1 MAVVIRHGPNGS
13 YKSASAV
20 WYDLLPALRQGRIC
34 ITNLEGCYPL
44 EDIEKRLGEKFP
56 DSTRLYRINIIHDDA
71 LRLWRRWFHW
81 APIGSFILMDEVQD
95 IYPDKSWKES
105 DLDYESI
112 ETYKDQLP
120 SGLIHDYYSAL
131 DACKP
136 EQFESC
142 DYDDTGSLLFDE
154 NGRVVYPKTLNG
166 AFKRHRKFNWDIVC
180 VTPDINDIAPMV
192 RGCAEL
198 AKAQSNKDSFFWYK
212 RKPRIYE
219 HNPRQNGVPS
229 ANSPVYREKVPL
241 AAFLLYKSTQTGK
254 HTKSGQSKGPF
265 SSPVFYFY
273 ALLIVV
279 FGGFAL
285 YNFSEADKLNA
296 EIDGQSSVASS
307 EADLDVVV
315 QGGSR
320 PAGDVGTGGTHKV
333 SPGQSVFV
341 NPYNAKA
348 VYVTGSALD
357 TQGNGVVTFS
367 LYTKD
372 GSEYHTNNDELLSM
386 GYAVRFKRYC
396 QAELF
401 NIDTGQSVTV
411 YCEPSKYVEPKA
423 PTLSAPALLNPFT
436 TTDKDEGGGK
446 EEGAV

>member
-81 APIGSFILMDEVQD
+81 APVGSFLLMDEVQD

-105 DLDYESI
+105 DLDYQPI

-120 SGLIHDYYSAL
+120 PGLIDDYYAAL

-142 DYDDTGSLLFDE
+142 DYDDTGSLLFDD
-154 NGRVVYPKTLNG
+154 NGRIVYPKTLNG

-180 VTPDINDIAPMV
+180 VTPDINDISPMV

-198 AKAQSNKDSFFWYK
+198 AKAQSNKDSFFLYR

-219 HNPRQNGVPS
+219 HNPRQNGVPT

-265 SSPVFYFY
+265 SSPLFYFY
-273 ALLIVV
+273 AFLILV
-279 FGGFAL
+279 FGGFAI
-285 YNFSEADKLNA
+285 YNYSEADKLNA
-296 EIDGQSSVASS
+296 QIDGKSTVATPEKDPDVAVQAGS
-307 EADLDVVV
+307 DLPDN
-315 QGGSR
+315 
-320 PAGDVGTGGTHKV
+320 VGTGRPDKV
-333 SPGQSVFV
+333 RPSKPVFV
-341 NPYNAKA
+341 NPYDAKS
-348 VYVTGSALD
+348 VYVTGESLD
-357 TQGNGVVTFS
+357 TQGNGVITIALF
-367 LYTKD
+367 TKD
-372 GSEYHTNNDELLSM
+372 GDEYHTNNDELYSM
-386 GYAVRFKRYC
+386 GYAVRYKRYC
-396 QAELF
+396 QAELY
-401 NIDTGQSVTV
+401 NVETGDSVTIF
-411 YCEPSKYVEPKA
+411 CQPTKYEEPKPSA
-423 PTLSAPALLNPFT
+423 LPTPALMNPFT
-436 TTDKDEGGGK
+436 TKDNGEGGGQT
-446 EEGAV
+446 GAT

>member
-1 MAVVIRHGPNGS
+1 MAVIIRHGPNGS

-44 EDIEKRLGEKFP
+44 EEIEKRLGEKFP

-81 APIGSFILMDEVQD
+81 APVGSFILMDEVQD

-105 DLDYESI
+105 DLDYQPI

-120 SGLIHDYYSAL
+120 AGLIKDYYSAL

-136 EQFESC
+136 EHFESC

-180 VTPDINDIAPMV
+180 VTPDINDISPMV

-219 HNPRQNGVPS
+219 HNPRSNGVPS

-265 SSPVFYFY
+265 TSGVFYFY
-273 ALLIVV
+273 LVIMLCCGSYAIYSYSKADAL
-279 FGGFAL
+279 
-285 YNFSEADKLNA
+285 K
-296 EIDGQSSVASS
+296 
-307 EADLDVVV
+307 ADLNNKTAPVTPVA
-315 QGGSR
+315 GSEVSSQDSSGV
-320 PAGDVGTGGTHKV
+320 PGNVGPGRTNQV
-333 SPGQSVFV
+333 SPRKPVFV

-348 VYVTGSALD
+348 VYVTGSSLD
-357 TQGNGVVTFS
+357 SQGNGVITLALF
-367 LYTKD
+367 TKD
-372 GSEYHTNNDELLSM
+372 GEEYHTNNDELLSM
-386 GYAVRFKRYC
+386 GYAVKFKRYC

-401 NIDTGQSVTV
+401 NVETGESEII
-411 YCEPSKYVEPKA
+411 YCQPTRYVEPKA
-423 PTLSAPALLNPFT
+423 SPLPTPALLNPFT
-436 TTDKDEGGGK
+436 TKEKDGEGSK
-446 EEGAV
+446 EGAA

>member
-81 APIGSFILMDEVQD
+81 APVGSFLLMDEVQD

-105 DLDYESI
+105 DLDYQPI

-120 SGLIHDYYSAL
+120 PGLIEDYYAAL

-142 DYDDTGSLLFDE
+142 DYDDTGSLLFDD
-154 NGRVVYPKTLNG
+154 NGRIVYPKTLNG

-180 VTPDINDIAPMV
+180 VTPDINDISPMV

-198 AKAQSNKDSFFWYK
+198 AKAQSNKDSFFLYR

-219 HNPRQNGVPS
+219 HNPRQNGVPT

-265 SSPVFYFY
+265 SSPLFYFY
-273 ALLIVV
+273 AFLMLV
-279 FGGFAL
+279 FGGFAI
-285 YNFSEADKLNA
+285 YNYSEADKLNA
-296 EIDGQSSVASS
+296 QIDGKSTVATPEKDPDVAVQAGS
-307 EADLDVVV
+307 DLPDN
-315 QGGSR
+315 
-320 PAGDVGTGGTHKV
+320 VGTGRPDKV
-333 SPGQSVFV
+333 RPSKPVFV
-341 NPYNAKA
+341 NPYDAKA
-348 VYVTGSALD
+348 VYVTGESLD
-357 TQGNGVVTFS
+357 TQGNGLITIALF
-367 LYTKD
+367 TKD
-372 GSEYHTNNDELLSM
+372 GDEYHTNNDELYSM
-386 GYAVRFKRYC
+386 GYAVRYKRYC
-396 QAELF
+396 QAELY
-401 NIDTGQSVTV
+401 NVETGDSVTIF
-411 YCEPSKYVEPKA
+411 CQPTKYEEPKA
-423 PTLSAPALLNPFT
+423 SALPTPALMNPFT
-436 TTDKDEGGGK
+436 TKDNGEGGGQT
-446 EEGAV
+446 GAT

>member
-1 MAVVIRHGPNGS
+1 MAVTIRHGPNGS

-20 WYDLLPALRQGRIC
+20 WYDLLPALRKGRIC

-44 EDIEKRLGEKFP
+44 DEIARRLGETFP
-56 DSTRLYRINIIHDDA
+56 DSTRLYRINIIHEDA

-95 IYPDKSWKES
+95 IYPDRSWKES
-105 DLDYESI
+105 DLDYQPI

-120 SGLIHDYYSAL
+120 PGLIEDYYKAIDS
-131 DACKP
+131 CKP
-136 EQFESC
+136 DSFDSC
-142 DYDDTGSLLFDE
+142 DYDDTGSLLFDAD
-154 NGRVVYPKTLNG
+154 GRIVYPKTLNG

-180 VTPDINDIAPMV
+180 VTPDIGDISPMV

-198 AKAQSNKDSFFWYK
+198 AKAQSNKDSFFLFK

-219 HNPRQNGVPS
+219 HNPRSNGIPN

-254 HTKSGQSKGPF
+254 QTKSGQSKGPF
-265 SSPVFYFY
+265 SSPVIYFY
-273 ALLIVV
+273 LFIISLAI
-279 FGGFAL
+279 GFFF
-285 YNFSEADKLNA
+285 YHSSPSYSGVDKTGSEVGVA
-296 EIDGQSSVASS
+296 ASS
-307 EADLDVVV
+307 
-315 QGGSR
+315 QT
-320 PAGDVGTGGTHKV
+320 AGDPAKAPSNVSGAVGTGGTHPV
-333 SPGQSVFV
+333 STGHPVFV

-357 TQGNGVVTFS
+357 NQGNGVVTFS
-367 LYTKD
+367 LYAKD
-372 GSEYHTNNDELLSM
+372 GTEYHTNNDELLSM

-401 NIDTGQSVTV
+401 NVETGQSVTV
-411 YCEPSKYVEPKA
+411 YCEPAKVIEPKA
-423 PTLSAPALLNPFT
+423 PVVASPALLNPFS
-436 TTDKDEGGGK
+436 TTDKGSAGGK

>member
-81 APIGSFILMDEVQD
+81 APVGSFLLMDEVQD

-105 DLDYESI
+105 DLDYQPI

-120 SGLIHDYYSAL
+120 PGLIEDYYAAL

-136 EQFESC
+136 EQFDSC
-142 DYDDTGSLLFDE
+142 DYDDTGSLLFDD
-154 NGRVVYPKTLNG
+154 NGRIVYPNTLNG

-180 VTPDINDIAPMV
+180 VTPDINDISPMV

-198 AKAQSNKDSFFWYK
+198 AKAQSNKDSFFLYR

-219 HNPRQNGVPS
+219 HNPRQNGVPT

-265 SSPVFYFY
+265 SSPLFYFY
-273 ALLIVV
+273 AFLMLV
-279 FGGFAL
+279 FGGFAI
-285 YNFSEADKLNA
+285 YNYSEADKLNA
-296 EIDGQSSVASS
+296 QIDGKSTVATPEKDPDVAVQAGS
-307 EADLDVVV
+307 DLPDN
-315 QGGSR
+315 
-320 PAGDVGTGGTHKV
+320 VGTGRPDKV
-333 SPGQSVFV
+333 HPSKPVFV
-341 NPYNAKA
+341 NPYDAKA
-348 VYVTGSALD
+348 VYVTGESLD
-357 TQGNGVVTFS
+357 TQGNGVITIALF
-367 LYTKD
+367 TKD
-372 GSEYHTNNDELLSM
+372 GDEYHTNNEELYSM
-386 GYAVRFKRYC
+386 GYAVRYKRYC
-396 QAELF
+396 QAELY
-401 NIDTGQSVTV
+401 NVETGQSVTIF
-411 YCEPSKYVEPKA
+411 CQPTKYEEPKPSA
-423 PTLSAPALLNPFT
+423 LPTPALMNPFT
-436 TTDKDEGGGK
+436 TKDNGEGGGQT
-446 EEGAV
+446 GAT

>member
-56 DSTRLYRINIIHDDA
+56 DSTRLYRINIIHDEA

-105 DLDYESI
+105 DLDYQPI
-112 ETYKDQLP
+112 DNYKDQLP
-120 SGLIHDYYSAL
+120 SGLIEDYYAAL

-136 EQFESC
+136 DAYDTC
-142 DYDDTGSLLFDE
+142 DYDDTGSLLFDSD
-154 NGRVVYPKTLNG
+154 GRIVYPKTLNG

-180 VTPDINDIAPMV
+180 VTPDINDVAPMV

-198 AKAQSNKDSFFWYK
+198 AKAQSNKDSFFFYK

-219 HNPRQNGVPS
+219 HNPRSNGVPA

-273 ALLIVV
+273 ALLIFI

-285 YNFSEADKLNA
+285 HNFSEADKL
-296 EIDGQSSVASS
+296 S
-307 EADLDVVV
+307 ADLNGHPVVADSEKDPGVVV
-315 QGGSR
+315 QGRSGTS
-320 PAGDVGTGGTHKV
+320 GNVGTGGINKV
-333 SPGQSVFV
+333 SPRQPVFV

-348 VYVTGSALD
+348 VYVTGSSLD
-357 TQGNGVVTFS
+357 TQGNGVITLALF
-367 LYTKD
+367 TKEGD
-372 GSEYHTNNDELLSM
+372 EYHTNNDELYSM
-386 GYAVRFKRYC
+386 GYAVRYKRYC
-396 QAELF
+396 QAELY
-401 NIDTGQSVTV
+401 NVDTGDSVTI
-411 YCEPSKYVEPKA
+411 YCQPTKYVEPKA
-423 PTLSAPALLNPFT
+423 SALPSPALLNPFST
-436 TTDKDEGGGK
+436 KDKDGEGDGK
-446 EEGAV
+446 EGAA

>member
-81 APIGSFILMDEVQD
+81 APVGSFLLMDEVQD

-105 DLDYESI
+105 DLDYQPI

-120 SGLIHDYYSAL
+120 PGLIEDYYAAL

-142 DYDDTGSLLFDE
+142 DYDDTGSLLFDD
-154 NGRVVYPKTLNG
+154 NGRIVYPKTLNG

-180 VTPDINDIAPMV
+180 VTPDINDISPMV

-198 AKAQSNKDSFFWYK
+198 AKAQSNKDSFFLYR

-219 HNPRQNGVPS
+219 HNPRQNGVPT

-265 SSPVFYFY
+265 SSPLFYFY
-273 ALLIVV
+273 AFLMLV
-279 FGGFAL
+279 FGGFAI
-285 YNFSEADKLNA
+285 YNYSEADKLNA
-296 EIDGQSSVASS
+296 QIDGKSTVATPEKDPDVAVQVGS
-307 EADLDVVV
+307 DLPDNV
-315 QGGSR
+315 GAGR
-320 PAGDVGTGGTHKV
+320 PDKV
-333 SPGQSVFV
+333 HPSKPVFV
-341 NPYNAKA
+341 NPYDAKA
-348 VYVTGSALD
+348 VYVTGESLD
-357 TQGNGVVTFS
+357 TQGNGVITIALF
-367 LYTKD
+367 TKD
-372 GSEYHTNNDELLSM
+372 GDEYHTNNDELYSM
-386 GYAVRFKRYC
+386 GYAVRYKRYC
-396 QAELF
+396 QAELY
-401 NIDTGQSVTV
+401 NVETGESVTIF
-411 YCEPSKYVEPKA
+411 CQPTKYEEPKA
-423 PTLSAPALLNPFT
+423 SSLPTPALMNPFT
-436 TTDKDEGGGK
+436 TKDNGEGGGQT
-446 EEGAV
+446 GAT

>member
-44 EDIEKRLGEKFP
+44 EEIANRLGETFP
-56 DSTRLYRINIIHDDA
+56 DTTRLYRINILHDDA

-105 DLDYESI
+105 DLDYQPI
-112 ETYKDQLP
+112 ETYIDQLP
-120 SGLIHDYYSAL
+120 DGLMEDYYAAL

-136 EQFESC
+136 DAFDSC
-142 DYDDTGSLLFDE
+142 DYDDTGALLFDE
-154 NGRVVYPKTLNG
+154 HGRIVYPRTLNG

-180 VTPDINDIAPMV
+180 VTPDINDISPMV

-198 AKAQSNKDSFFWYK
+198 AKAQSNKDSLFIYK

-219 HNPRQNGVPS
+219 HNPRSNGVPS
-229 ANSPVYREKVPL
+229 PNSPVYREKVPL

-254 HTKSGQSKGPF
+254 QTKSGQSKGPF

-273 ALLIVV
+273 ALIITVA
-279 FGGFAL
+279 GGFAL
-285 YNFSEADKLNA
+285 YNFNKADHLKSEIAAKEGLA
-296 EIDGQSSVASS
+296 LSPKTGAG
-307 EADLDVVV
+307 AF
-315 QGGSR
+315 QGG
-320 PAGDVGTGGTHKV
+320 AGVPDTVGTGGIHPV
-333 SPGQSVFV
+333 SPAQPVFV

-357 TQGNGVVTFS
+357 TQGNGVITFS

-423 PTLSAPALLNPFT
+423 PMLSAPALLSPFT
-436 TTDKDEGGGK
+436 TTDKGEGGGK
-446 EEGAV
+446 EEGAA

>member
-44 EDIEKRLGEKFP
+44 EEIAKRLGESFP
-56 DSTRLYRINIIHDDA
+56 DTTRLYRINILHDDA

-105 DLDYESI
+105 DLDYQPI
-112 ETYKDQLP
+112 ETYQDQLP
-120 SGLIHDYYSAL
+120 PGLLEDYYAAIE
-131 DACKP
+131 ACKP
-136 EQFESC
+136 DAYDSC
-142 DYDDTGSLLFDE
+142 DYDDTGALLFDSK
-154 NGRVVYPKTLNG
+154 GRIVYPRTLNG

-180 VTPDINDIAPMV
+180 VTPDINDISPMV

-198 AKAQSNKDSFFWYK
+198 AKAQSNKDSLFIYK

-219 HNPRQNGVPS
+219 HNPRSNGVPS
-229 ANSPVYREKVPL
+229 PNSPVYREKVPL

-254 HTKSGQSKGPF
+254 QTKSGQSKGPF

-273 ALLIVV
+273 ALIITVA
-279 FGGFAL
+279 GGFAL
-285 YNFSEADKLNA
+285 YNFNKADHLKSEIAAKEGLA
-296 EIDGQSSVASS
+296 FSPKTGTGA
-307 EADLDVVV
+307 V
-315 QGGSR
+315 QGG
-320 PAGDVGTGGTHKV
+320 AGVPDTVGTGGTYPV
-333 SPGQSVFV
+333 SPAQPVFV

-401 NIDTGQSVTV
+401 NIDSGQSVTV

-423 PTLSAPALLNPFT
+423 PTLSAPALLSPFT
-436 TTDKDEGGGK
+436 TTDKGEGGGK

>member
-1 MAVVIRHGPNGS
+1 MAVIIRHGPNGS

-44 EDIEKRLGEKFP
+44 EDIQKRLGEKFP
-56 DSTRLYRINIIHDDA
+56 DTTRLYRINIIHDDA

-81 APIGSFILMDEVQD
+81 APVGSFILMDEVQD

-105 DLDYESI
+105 DLDYQPV

-120 SGLIHDYYSAL
+120 AGLIDDYYSAL

-142 DYDDTGSLLFDE
+142 DYDDTGSLLFDDS
-154 NGRVVYPKTLNG
+154 GRVVYPKTLNG

-180 VTPDINDIAPMV
+180 VTPDINDVAPMV

-198 AKAQSNKDSFFWYK
+198 AKAQSNKDSFFFYK

-219 HNPRQNGVPS
+219 HNPRSNGVPS

-265 SSPVFYFY
+265 TSPVFYFY
-273 ALLIVV
+273 LFIMLCC
-279 FGGFAL
+279 GSYAL
-285 YNFSEADKLNA
+285 YSYSKADTLKAELNGKPSEVSAVENT
-296 EIDGQSSVASS
+296 GVS
-307 EADLDVVV
+307 V
-315 QGGSR
+315 QGAQGV
-320 PAGDVGTGGTHKV
+320 PDHVGTGRTNKV
-333 SPGQSVFV
+333 PPRKPVFV
-341 NPYNAKA
+341 NPYDAKS
-348 VYVTGSALD
+348 VYVTGSSLD
-357 TQGNGVVTFS
+357 TQGNGVITVALF
-367 LYTKD
+367 TKEGD
-372 GSEYHTNNDELLSM
+372 EYHTNNDELLSM
-386 GYAVRFKRYC
+386 GYAISYKRYC
-396 QAELF
+396 QAELY
-401 NIDTGQSVTV
+401 NVETGDSITI
-411 YCEPSKYVEPKA
+411 YCQPTRYVEPKA
-423 PTLSAPALLNPFT
+423 SALPSPAILNPFAT
-436 TTDKDEGGGK
+436 KENEGGGVK
-446 EEGAV
+446 EGAT

>member
-81 APIGSFILMDEVQD
+81 APVGSFLLMDEVQD

-105 DLDYESI
+105 DLDYQPI

-120 SGLIHDYYSAL
+120 PGLIEDYYAAL

-142 DYDDTGSLLFDE
+142 DYDDTGSLLFDD
-154 NGRVVYPKTLNG
+154 NGRIVYPKTLNG

-180 VTPDINDIAPMV
+180 VTPDINDISPMV

-198 AKAQSNKDSFFWYK
+198 AKAQSNKDSFFLYR

-219 HNPRQNGVPS
+219 HNPRQNGVPT

-265 SSPVFYFY
+265 SSPLFYFY
-273 ALLIVV
+273 AFLMLV
-279 FGGFAL
+279 FSGFAI
-285 YNFSEADKLNA
+285 YNYSEADKLNA
-296 EIDGQSSVASS
+296 QIDGKSTVATPEKDPDVAVQAGS
-307 EADLDVVV
+307 DLPDN
-315 QGGSR
+315 
-320 PAGDVGTGGTHKV
+320 VGTGRPDKV
-333 SPGQSVFV
+333 HPSKPVFV
-341 NPYNAKA
+341 NPYNATA
-348 VYVTGSALD
+348 VYVTGESLD
-357 TQGNGVVTFS
+357 TQGNGVITIALF
-367 LYTKD
+367 TKD
-372 GSEYHTNNDELLSM
+372 GDEYHTNNDELYSM
-386 GYAVRFKRYC
+386 GYAVRYKRYC
-396 QAELF
+396 QAELY
-401 NIDTGQSVTV
+401 NVETGDSVTIF
-411 YCEPSKYVEPKA
+411 CQPTKYEEPKPSA
-423 PTLSAPALLNPFT
+423 LPTPALMNPFT
-436 TTDKDEGGGK
+436 TKDNGEGGGQT
-446 EEGAV
+446 GAT

>member
-44 EDIEKRLGEKFP
+44 EEIAKRLGETFP
-56 DSTRLYRINIIHDDA
+56 DTTRLYRINIIHDDA

-81 APIGSFILMDEVQD
+81 APVGSFILMDEVQD
-95 IYPDKSWKES
+95 IYPDRSWKES
-105 DLDYESI
+105 DLDYQPI

-120 SGLIHDYYSAL
+120 PGLIEDYYAAIE
-131 DACKP
+131 ACKP
-136 EQFESC
+136 EQFDSC
-142 DYDDTGSLLFDE
+142 DYDDTGALLFDE
-154 NGRVVYPKTLNG
+154 EGRIVYPRTLNG

-198 AKAQSNKDSFFWYK
+198 AKAQSNKDSLFIFK

-219 HNPRQNGVPS
+219 HNPRSNGIPN

-254 HTKSGQSKGPF
+254 QTKSGQSKGPF
-265 SSPVFYFY
+265 SSPVIYFYLFLLTLATGFYFY
-273 ALLIVV
+273 HSSSPSAPAVKT
-279 FGGFAL
+279 
-285 YNFSEADKLNA
+285 EPK
-296 EIDGQSSVASS
+296 SSVAVASQTS
-307 EADLDVVV
+307 ADVV
-315 QGGSR
+315 QGTARVSGS
-320 PAGDVGTGGTHKV
+320 VGTGGTDKV
-333 SPGQSVFV
+333 SSRQPVFV

-436 TTDKDEGGGK
+436 TSDKDEGGGK
-446 EEGAV
+446 EEGAA

>member
-1 MAVVIRHGPNGS
+1 MAVIIRHGPNGS

-81 APIGSFILMDEVQD
+81 APVGSFILMDEVQD

-105 DLDYESI
+105 DLDYQPI

-120 SGLIHDYYSAL
+120 VGLIEDYYLAL

-180 VTPDINDIAPMV
+180 VTPDINDISPMV

-219 HNPRQNGVPS
+219 HNPRSNGVPA

-273 ALLIVV
+273 ALLIVI
-279 FGGFAL
+279 FGGFAI
-285 YNFSEADKLNA
+285 YNYSEADKLNS
-296 EIDGQSSVASS
+296 EINSKSSVASP
-307 EADLDVVV
+307 ETDPAVAV
-315 QGGSR
+315 QGSSGT
-320 PAGDVGTGGTHKV
+320 AGNVGTGRSNKV
-333 SPGQSVFV
+333 SPSKPVFV

-348 VYVTGSALD
+348 VYVTGESLD
-357 TQGNGVVTFS
+357 TQGNGVITIALF
-367 LYTKD
+367 TKD
-372 GSEYHTNNDELLSM
+372 GDEYHTNNDELYSM
-386 GYAVRFKRYC
+386 GYAVRYKRYC
-396 QAELF
+396 QAELY
-401 NIDTGQSVTV
+401 NVETGDFITIFCQPT
-411 YCEPSKYVEPKA
+411 KYEEPKPSA
-423 PTLSAPALLNPFT
+423 LPTPALMNPFT
-436 TTDKDEGGGK
+436 TKDNAEGGGQT
-446 EEGAV
+446 GAT

>member
-1 MAVVIRHGPNGS
+1 MAVIIRHGPNGS

-81 APIGSFILMDEVQD
+81 APVGSFILMDEVQD

-105 DLDYESI
+105 DLDYQPI
-112 ETYKDQLP
+112 ETYKEQLP
-120 SGLIHDYYSAL
+120 SGLIEDYYSAL

-154 NGRVVYPKTLNG
+154 SGRVVYPKTLNG

-180 VTPDINDIAPMV
+180 VTPDINDISPMV

-198 AKAQSNKDSFFWYK
+198 AKAQSNKDSFFWFK

-219 HNPRQNGVPS
+219 HNPRSNGVPA

-265 SSPVFYFY
+265 TSGVFYFY
-273 ALLIVV
+273 LLIML
-279 FGGFAL
+279 FCGSYGL
-285 YNFSEADKLNA
+285 YSYSKADDIKA
-296 EIDGQSSVASS
+296 EINAKSNPVSSVAGSGVS
-307 EADLDVVV
+307 V
-315 QGGSR
+315 QGGQSV
-320 PAGDVGTGGTHKV
+320 PADVGTGGTNKV
-333 SPGQSVFV
+333 SARKPVFV
-341 NPYNAKA
+341 NPYDAKA
-348 VYVTGSALD
+348 VYVTGSSLD
-357 TQGNGVVTFS
+357 TQGNGVITLALF
-367 LYTKD
+367 TKEGD
-372 GSEYHTNNDELLSM
+372 EYHTNNDELLSM
-386 GYAVRFKRYC
+386 GYAVLYKRYC
-396 QAELF
+396 QAELY
-401 NIDTGQSVTV
+401 NVETGDSITI
-411 YCEPSKYVEPKA
+411 YCQPTRYVEPKA
-423 PTLSAPALLNPFT
+423 SALPSPVLLNPFT
-436 TTDKDEGGGK
+436 TKEGDGGGVK
-446 EEGAV
+446 EGAT

>member
-44 EDIEKRLGEKFP
+44 EEIAKRLGETFP
-56 DSTRLYRINIIHDDA
+56 DTTRLYRINILHEDA

-81 APIGSFILMDEVQD
+81 APVGSFILMDEVQD

-105 DLDYESI
+105 DLDYQPI
-112 ETYKDQLP
+112 ETYKEQLP
-120 SGLIHDYYSAL
+120 PGLMEDYYSAIES
-131 DACKP
+131 CKP

-142 DYDDTGSLLFDE
+142 DYDDTGALLFDGD
-154 NGRVVYPKTLNG
+154 GRIVYPKTLNG

-180 VTPDINDIAPMV
+180 VTPDINDISPIV

-198 AKAQSNKDSFFWYK
+198 AKSQANKDSLFIFK

-219 HNPRQNGVPS
+219 HNPRQSGVPN
-229 ANSPVYREKVPL
+229 ANSTVYREKVPL

-254 HTKSGQSKGPF
+254 QTRSGQSKGPF
-265 SSPVFYFY
+265 TSPLFYFY
-273 ALLIVV
+273 ALLIS
-279 FGGFAL
+279 FFAGYAI
-285 YNFSEADKLNA
+285 YNYSKADKINA
-296 EIDGQSSVASS
+296 DIDANSPVATS
-307 EADLDVVV
+307 ENNPAVAV
-315 QGGSR
+315 QGNSR
-320 PAGDVGTGGTHKV
+320 VPDHVGTGGTNKV
-333 SPGQSVFV
+333 SPGQPVFV

-357 TQGNGVVTFS
+357 TQGNGVVTFA
-367 LYTKD
+367 LYAKD
-372 GSEYHTNNDELLSM
+372 GTEYHTNNDELLSM

-401 NIDTGQSVTV
+401 NVDTGQSVTV
-411 YCEPSKYVEPKA
+411 YCEPSKFVEPKA
-423 PTLSAPALLNPFT
+423 PTTSAPALLNPFS
-436 TTDKDEGGGK
+436 TTDKDAGGGK

>member
-81 APIGSFILMDEVQD
+81 APVGSFILMDEVQD

-105 DLDYESI
+105 DLDYQQI

-120 SGLIHDYYSAL
+120 AGLINDYYSAL

-142 DYDDTGSLLFDE
+142 DYDDTGSLLFDG

-180 VTPDINDIAPMV
+180 VTPDINDISPMV

-219 HNPRQNGVPS
+219 HNPRSNGVPA

-273 ALLIVV
+273 ALLIVI

-285 YNFSEADKLNA
+285 YNYSEADKLNS
-296 EIDGQSSVASS
+296 EINGKSSVATPEKDPAVAVQSS
-307 EADLDVVV
+307 S
-315 QGGSR
+315 GT
-320 PAGDVGTGGTHKV
+320 AGNVGTGRPNKV
-333 SPGQSVFV
+333 SPSKPVFV

-348 VYVTGSALD
+348 VYVTGESLD
-357 TQGNGVVTFS
+357 TQGNGVITLS
-367 LYTKD
+367 LFTKD
-372 GSEYHTNNDELLSM
+372 GDEYHTNNDELYSM
-386 GYAVRFKRYC
+386 GYAVRYKRYC
-396 QAELF
+396 QAELY
-401 NIDTGQSVTV
+401 NVETGESVTIF
-411 YCEPSKYVEPKA
+411 CQPTKYEEPKSTVM
-423 PTLSAPALLNPFT
+423 PSPALLNPFT
-436 TTDKDEGGGK
+436 TKDTDEGGSK
-446 EEGAV
+446 EGAA